1 MSTKFRLSAVAYPAE
16 RLQDLWS
23 RKLNVYIGR
32 KTDGLIWR
40 VNKEEKYA
48 TSGVH
53 CMTSLTIRF
62 PVEFLSK
69 GLFATLRQAPI
80 SLVMSV
86 RLRGTIRLPVD
97 GFLW

>member
-1 MSTKFRLSAVAYPAE
+1 
-16 RLQDLWS
+16 
-23 RKLNVYIGR
+23 
-32 KTDGLIWR
+32 
-40 VNKEEKYA
+40 
-48 TSGVH
+48 
-53 CMTSLTIRF
+53 MTSLTIRF

-97 GFLW
+97 GFL